1 MYIGIDIGGTKCAV
15 ILGDENLNIIKKVRF
30 DTTTRDETLE
40 RIYSEVAELPKCR
53 GIGISCGGP
62 LDEERGVIL
71 SPPNLPGW
79 DEVHI
84 TEELERRFGM
94 PAALVNDANAC
105 AIAEYSFGA
114 GKGSRNM
121 VFLTFGTGLGAGLI
135 LDGKLYSGSS
145 GMAGEVG
152 HIRLAEDGPIGY
164 GKRGSFEGF
173 CSGGGLAQLGRAFAE
188 KKLDRGIPV
197 SFCRS
202 KEELPLITA
211 KLLAEHANAGDADAL
226 SVFDECARRLG
237 QGLSIIVDIINPD
250 RIVIG
255 SIYERCEN
263 LLAPKMNEVLSREAL
278 APALDVCRV
287 VPAALGDRIGDV
299 AALSVAINKF
309 GE

>member
-40 RIYSEVAELPKCR
+40 RIYAEVAELPVCR

-62 LDEERGVIL
+62 LDEERGIIL

-114 GKGSRNM
+114 GKGSLNM

-152 HIRLAEDGPIGY
+152 HVRLAEDGPIGY

-188 KKLDRGIPV
+188 EKLDRGIPV
-197 SFCRS
+197 SFCRDKS
-202 KEELPLITA
+202 ELSLITA
-211 KLLAEHANAGDADAL
+211 KLLAEHANSGDADAI

-278 APALDVCRV
+278 APVLDACRV

>member
-84 TEELERRFGM
+84 VEELERRFGM

-121 VFLTFGTGLGAGLI
+121 VFLTFLKLI
-135 LDGKLYSGSS
+135 KL
-145 GMAGEVG
+145 M
-152 HIRLAEDGPIGY
+152 
-164 GKRGSFEGF
+164 
-173 CSGGGLAQLGRAFAE
+173 
-188 KKLDRGIPV
+188 
-197 SFCRS
+197 
-202 KEELPLITA
+202 
-211 KLLAEHANAGDADAL
+211 LL
-226 SVFDECARRLG
+226 
-237 QGLSIIVDIINPD
+237 QP
-250 RIVIG
+250 
-255 SIYERCEN
+255 N
-263 LLAPKMNEVLSREAL
+263 LYRY
-278 APALDVCRV
+278 
-287 VPAALGDRIGDV
+287 
-299 AALSVAINKF
+299 
-309 GE
+309 

>member
-15 ILGDENLNIIKKVRF
+15 ILGDEDLNIVKKVKF
-30 DTTTRDETLE
+30 ATTTCEETLE
-40 RIYSEVAELPKCR
+40 RIFSEVAELPRCD

-84 TEELERRFGM
+84 TEELEQRFGM
-94 PAALVNDANAC
+94 PAALRNDANAC
-105 AIAEYSFGA
+105 AIAEHRFGA

-135 LDGKLYSGSS
+135 LNGRLYSGSS

-152 HIRLAEDGPIGY
+152 HIRLAENGPIGY

-173 CSGGGLAQLGRAFAE
+173 CSGGGIAQLA
-188 KKLDRGIPV
+188 V
-197 SFCRS
+197 SLADKRS
-202 KEELPLITA
+202 EEGVASRLHDYEKEELTA
-211 KLLAEHANAGDADAL
+211 RLVAELAREGDRDAISIFEECAERLGEGL
-226 SVFDECARRLG
+226 SV
-237 QGLSIIVDIINPD
+237 IVDILNPD

-255 SIYERCEN
+255 SIYERCEE
-263 LLAPKMNEVLSREAL
+263 LLAPKMNEVLSKEAL
-278 APALDVCRV
+278 LPALSVCRV

-299 AALSVAINKF
+299 AALSVAIDSF
-309 GE
+309 GG

>member
-15 ILGDENLNIIKKVRF
+15 ILGDEDLNIVKKVKF
-30 DTTTRDETLE
+30 ATTTCEETLE
-40 RIYSEVAELPKCR
+40 RIFSEVAALPRCD

-84 TEELERRFGM
+84 TEKLEQRFGM
-94 PAALVNDANAC
+94 PAALRNDANAC
-105 AIAEYSFGA
+105 AIAEHRFGA

-135 LDGKLYSGSS
+135 LNGRLYSGSS

-152 HIRLAEDGPIGY
+152 HIRLAENGPIGY

-173 CSGGGLAQLGRAFAE
+173 CSGGGIAQLA
-188 KKLDRGIPV
+188 V
-197 SFCRS
+197 SLADKRS
-202 KEELPLITA
+202 EEGVASRLHDYEKEELTA
-211 KLLAEHANAGDADAL
+211 RLVAELAREGDRDAI
-226 SVFDECARRLG
+226 SIFEECAERLG
-237 QGLSIIVDIINPD
+237 QGLSVIVDILNPD

-255 SIYERCEN
+255 SIYERCEE
-263 LLAPKMNEVLSREAL
+263 LLAPKMNEVLSKEAL
-278 APALDVCRV
+278 LPALSVCRV

-299 AALSVAINKF
+299 AALSVAIDSF
-309 GE
+309 GG